1 MFDDQWNKWV
11 GLSTNFV
18 WLENHDPAGLIAS
31 NFCFDYMTNIW
42 FCIVFG
48 VTFGGETG
56 MTPNVLMDL
65 VGRSKF
71 SLGWGIQ
78 CFSMGIG
85 NVIGPPNAGKKFA
98 CMIIQSDI
106 WILCYRSLGAI
117 FDATGTHDGGF
128 YFAGVAILTSSL
140 LVFFLNVMKQY
151 IEKDDEGVTYHNY
164 STEVENTCIQHPT
177 CNQ

>member
-1 MFDDQWNKWV
+1 MSDDQWNKWV
-11 GLSTNFV
+11 GLSPNFV

-31 NFCFDYMTNIW
+31 NFCLDYTTNIW

-85 NVIGPPNAGKKFA
+85 NVIGPPIAGKKSHDNSKWYLNLMLPFLR
-98 CMIIQSDI
+98 CHI
-106 WILCYRSLGAI
+106 WCYRNPWWR
-117 FDATGTHDGGF
+117 
-128 YFAGVAILTSSL
+128 L
-140 LVFFLNVMKQY
+140 LFCWCGNPHLLIVGLFSK
-151 IEKDDEGVTYHNY
+151 
-164 STEVENTCIQHPT
+164 
-177 CNQ
+177 CNETIYRKGWWRSDLPQLFQWSWEH